1 MTLPPGLRHTAA
13 MIPRAVWLWVLACSC
28 TSRPASPAT
37 PASPTRG
44 DGSSTP
50 PSAVAVQP
58 GDTAITDVSVVPMS
72 SEGVLAHH
80 TVVIRGD
87 RIVAVAPS
95 AQVVLPDGVTV
106 IDGTGKWLMPGLADM
121 HVHTWSDDDL
131 TMFLAAGVTTIRNM
145 WGTEQH
151 LAWRS
156 QIARGER
163 LGPTI
168 ITAGPLIDG
177 DPPDWP
183 GSVVL
188 TNPDDAD
195 KIVTAQKAA
204 GYDFLKSVEQ
214 LSRESYEALAA
225 AGKRH
230 GMALSGHVPIA
241 VGLEG
246 VLAAHQ
252 RSVEH
257 LDGYLAA
264 LVPPDVTLPAA
275 SDTEAATRVVLARL
289 DPARLPGLIDR
300 TIAAGTW
307 NCPTLIV
314 YDRIAGL
321 DDVAALK
328 RRVAWLDKVPAAQL
342 VRWTPDIQ
350 VPSYTAEDF
359 VTRREANAQLARIVA
374 ALAAANAPILVGT
387 DTGAPFVVPGES
399 LHDEIELMVAAGVP
413 RPRVLRAAT
422 ADAWRYLGLPG
433 EAGVV
438 AVGAR
443 ADLVLVGS
451 DPLAVPLPLVP
462 GGVMVRGRW
471 LPHDELEAELSDV
484 AKHNA
489 LPKGRWDGAP
499 PLAASGKVV
508 HQAQYDMAM
517 AGTTVGEERLVV
529 GLAGGQH
536 VIAGQIAE
544 FGTWVETSYK
554 SGADSAAVTATYHT
568 MRLELTGKITAG
580 KLVVT
585 GTDLAGKPVSLSAP
599 VPAGVFLSAPGI
611 GGAIQLVDRLAGM
624 KPGSKRTLVSLAL
637 GYFPAIAIVS
647 IRYEVARKPD
657 RTGHWVFAFTA
668 TQSGARVTGELVADT
683 AGFVVA
689 QTLGPPIN
697 KSFTRKLP

>member
-1 MTLPPGLRHTAA
+1 
-13 MIPRAVWLWVLACSC
+13 MIPRSVWLWVLACSC
-28 TSRPASPAT
+28 TSRSPGPAT
-37 PASPTRG
+37 PASPTG
-44 DGSSTP
+44 VASASTP
-50 PSAVAVQP
+50 LSPVAVQP
-58 GDTAITDVSVVPMS
+58 GDTAITDVSVAPMS
-72 SEGVLAHH
+72 SDGVLAHH

-95 AQVVLPDGVTV
+95 AQVVLPDGVAV
-106 IDGTGKWLMPGLADM
+106 IDGAGKWLMPGLADM
-121 HVHTWSDDDL
+121 HVHTWSDSDL

-145 WGTEQH
+145 WGIEQH
-151 LAWRS
+151 LTWRS

-188 TNPDDAD
+188 TKPDDAD

-214 LSRESYEALAA
+214 LSREGYEALVA
-225 AGKRH
+225 AGTRH
-230 GMALSGHVPIA
+230 GLVLSGHVPIA

-252 RSVEH
+252 RSIEH
-257 LDGYLAA
+257 LDGYLSA
-264 LVPPDVTLPAA
+264 LVPPGAPLPPVD
-275 SDTEAATRVVLARL
+275 DTEAATRAVLSRL
-289 DPARLPGLIDR
+289 DPSRLPGLIDR

-328 RRVAWLDKVPAAQL
+328 RLVTWLDKVPAAVL
-342 VRWTPDIQ
+342 VRWTPDSQ
-350 VPSYTAEDF
+350 APSYTAEDF
-359 VTRREANAQLARIVA
+359 ATRREANAQLAKILA
-374 ALAAANAPILVGT
+374 ALVAANAPVLVGT
-387 DTGAPFVVPGES
+387 DAGAPFVVPGES

-422 ADAWRYLGLPG
+422 ADAWRFLGLPH

-438 AVGAR
+438 EVGAR
-443 ADLVLVGS
+443 ADLVLVAS
-451 DPLAVPLPLVP
+451 DPLTAPLPLVP

-471 LPHDELEAELSDV
+471 LSHDELEARLADV
-484 AKHNA
+484 VKHNA

-499 PLAASGKVV
+499 PLAAEGKVV
-508 HQAQYDMAM
+508 HQAHYDMAI

-529 GLAGGQH
+529 GLAGGQRMI
-536 VIAGQIAE
+536 VGQVAE
-544 FGTWVETSYK
+544 LGTWVETSYK
-554 SGADSAAVTATYHT
+554 SGADTAAVAVTYHT
-568 MRLELTGKITAG
+568 MTLELAGKVIAG

-585 GTDLAGKPVSLSAP
+585 GTDLTGKPVSLSEP
-599 VPAGVFLSAPGI
+599 VPAGAFLSAPGI
-611 GGAIQLVDRLAGM
+611 GGAIQLVEKLAGM
-624 KPGSKRTLVSLAL
+624 KPGSKRTLTSLEL
-637 GYFPAIAIVS
+637 GYFPTIAIVS
-647 IRYEVARKPD
+647 ARYEVERKLD
-657 RTGHWVFAFTA
+657 SGGHRVFAFTA
-668 TQSGARVTGELVADT
+668 TQRGTRVTGELVVDP
-683 AGFVVA
+683 AGFVVR
-689 QTLGPPIN
+689 QTLGPPVN
-697 KSFTRKLP
+697 TSFTRRPK